1 GLSLLTGLLFG
12 MAPALQVSIANLGD
26 SLKEGWRGGGS
37 SGTQSRIRSF
47 LVISEIGLS
56 VMLLSGAGL
65 LIRSFINVR
74 GVGPGYDPRS
84 VLVMNLSL
92 PAAKYHRG
100 HAQVEFYRDLIE
112 RIDRLPGVIS
122 AGAVSI
128 LPESGNFDH
137 TPMKVEGRS
146 YAPGEQLVPDVYR
159 ATPGYFKAM
168 AIPLLEGRWFS
179 DKDDQDHPPVAV
191 INETTAGLLWP
202 GDDPIGKR
210 IWSGAGNN
218 IRTIVGVVA
227 DVYQYGLDSDKT
239 MQLYV
244 PHAENAGRSMTL
256 VIRSAID
263 PASLVPAI
271 RAQVLAIDKDQPV
284 YGVQTMDQVLAG
296 SMASRRFSMEMMAFF
311 AGIALAL
318 AMIGVYGVVSYAVA
332 QRRHEFGIRLALGAR
347 RRSLL
352 WLVIRQGMIR
362 TLAGVVAGLVGALA
376 SMRLLAGLL
385 FGVNAQ
391 DFATLSVASSV
402 LTVVALLAS
411 YVPARTATR
420 TDPAVTL
427 RAE

>member
-1 GLSLLTGLLFG
+1 
-12 MAPALQVSIANLGD
+12 
-26 SLKEGWRGGGS
+26 
-37 SGTQSRIRSF
+37 
-47 LVISEIGLS
+47 
-56 VMLLSGAGL
+56 
-65 LIRSFINVR
+65 
-74 GVGPGYDPRS
+74 
-84 VLVMNLSL
+84 
-92 PAAKYHRG
+92 
-100 HAQVEFYRDLIE
+100 
-112 RIDRLPGVIS
+112 
-122 AGAVSI
+122 
-128 LPESGNFDH
+128 
-137 TPMKVEGRS
+137 
-146 YAPGEQLVPDVYR
+146 
-159 ATPGYFKAM
+159 
-168 AIPLLEGRWFS
+168 
-179 DKDDQDHPPVAV
+179 
-191 INETTAGLLWP
+191 
-202 GDDPIGKR
+202 
-210 IWSGAGNN
+210 
-218 IRTIVGVVA
+218 
-227 DVYQYGLDSDKT
+227 

-244 PHAENAGRSMTL
+244 PHAENAGGCMTL

-296 SMASRRFSMEMMAFF
+296 SMASRRFSMEMMALF

-318 AMIGVYGVVSYAVA
+318 AIIGVYGVVSYAVA

-347 RRSLL
+347 RRSVL